1 MHKYIVAH
9 QKLEWKIP
17 FEHKLVTVGPYRE
30 PGAIYS
36 GDYLSEDI
44 NLNRTFA
51 IYRAIP
57 AILKDMEN
65 LPDDDYVTMLGY
77 RAYFGR
83 HLSSDYTH
91 SFLDNFTN
99 SESPDKQY
107 RNIMSPEELQN
118 DWQSKVLLD
127 MPVGYDLLTCKP
139 LGIGANIMSQYAISH
154 THLDDLLFGLAHA
167 VRAGIISSQIAGL
180 VASTSTIHVAIFAK
194 PSFWRQWL
202 KIGEGIF
209 SEAEQLSSELAILLN
224 GDSQYGIGRAPS
236 KVFVIERIAS
246 YLLVTQKHQVAVF
259 DPSKTFYDFCPPAF
273 SLVLDALKIAYVST
287 GRDEFLNHF
296 HVFRDSL
303 LQSNKTQVAQ

>member
-1 MHKYIVAH
+1 MTQSKIYQIYYSKETQASNDQGFLQLDNLSNERADWSEYWPIRNFLLSNELDESSFYGFFSPKFK
-9 QKLEWKIP
+9 QK
-17 FEHKLVTVGPYRE
+17 
-30 PGAIYS
+30 
-36 GDYLSEDI
+36 
-44 NLNRTFA
+44 TF
-51 IYRAIP
+51 
-57 AILKDMEN
+57 
-65 LPDDDYVTMLGY
+65 
-77 RAYFGR
+77 
-83 HLSSDYTH
+83 LSSTEVYHFID
-91 SFLDNFTN
+91 
-99 SESPDKQY
+99 
-107 RNIMSPEELQN
+107 QN
-118 DWQSKVLLD
+118 DEAEVILF
-127 MPVGYDLLTCKP
+127 PPHYDHSAFNINIFLQAEAAHR
-139 LGIGANIMSQYAISH
+139 GILEVFCRSFHREEDFFKN
-154 THLDDLLFGLAHA
+154 
-167 VRAGIISSQIAGL
+167 L
-180 VASTSTIHVAIFAK
+180 VMTSNDTIFCNYFVAK